1 MDVQQEEAALAN
13 SVRAIALAR
22 NSTLEVLQLSY
33 EIGNMTM
40 PITLSEIEELATK
53 IQNTAIDEGAINATF
68 ADAQDGLRK
77 AQEVQHRSQQ
87 AL

>member
-1 MDVQQEEAALAN
+1 MDVQQEVAALAN

-22 NSTLEVLQLSY
+22 NSTLEVLQLAY

-40 PITLSEIEELATK
+40 PITLSEIEELAVK

-68 ADAQDGLRK
+68 VDAQDGLRK
-77 AQEVQHRSQQ
+77 AQEVQKQSKQ